1 MSDPN
6 VTFTK
11 PEDLCPFKVPAETFW
26 EIARFAGDGYDRA
39 DLARTRGWSAQ
50 YNWGQD
56 GWDFLEPPYYMGYIR
71 DTDDGFEFATNCE
84 GDVDVWRFPT
94 KELRE
99 QAMDLWAFLN
109 WERKGESWVQGVTAD
124 AIPDHLRGPFSWDRV
139 EKKN

>member
-56 GWDFLEPPYYMGYIR
+56 GWDFLEPPYYMGGEAGLHPTIDAPSAPPCLNESR
-71 DTDDGFEFATNCE
+71 AGTREH
-84 GDVDVWRFPT
+84 VDED
-94 KELRE
+94 ELLDR
-99 QAMDLWAFLN
+99 LLL
-109 WERKGESWVQGVTAD
+109 
-124 AIPDHLRGPFSWDRV
+124 LRRQR
-139 EKKN
+139 